1 MRVPVAIAGMSL
13 LGLVALVVEPVVVA
27 APKQPPKAPTAPTAP
42 KVGAKTPG
50 ACNTKLFP
58 VAVGNEWTY
67 TPVRAPFDV
76 PDQIAKL
83 APPEPKKIVVSVKSV
98 DKKGTDTEVT
108 LSETTSIDLTKSTD
122 KDAKPNLVDHTITTT
137 IVCGKDKFD
146 ISPDSIYFAAE
157 PGGIFGTTLDKI
169 DRKGTSW
176 KFTATGGIGETK
188 WEEDLSI
195 QWSRQATP
203 DSHAKLTGGKLEL
216 ERVFVPANPE
226 GVVSTFDK
234 WAAAEKV
241 ALTTTG
247 RVTLEN
253 ASPDAKPSELPAGWI
268 AFLWFAPNVG
278 VVQLL
283 NPYGHMYQL
292 TDAKLTN

>member
-1 MRVPVAIAGMSL
+1 MRVLLAAVAGVS
-13 LGLVALVVEPVVVA
+13 LVALPVAVA
-27 APKQPPKAPTAPTAP
+27 APKQPKAPSGPAAPTTP

-76 PDQIAKL
+76 PEQISKL
-83 APPEPKKIVVSVKSV
+83 APPEPKKVVVSVKAV
-98 DKKGTDTEVT
+98 DKKGADTEVT
-108 LSETTSIDLTKSTD
+108 LSETSTVDLSKATD
-122 KDAKPNLVDHTITTT
+122 KDAKPNLVDRTITTT
-137 IVCGKDKFD
+137 IVCGKDKLD
-146 ISPDSIYFAAE
+146 ISPDSIYFAGE
-157 PGGIFGTTLDKI
+157 PGGYFGMSLDKV

-176 KFTATGGIGETK
+176 KFSPTGGIGDAK
-188 WEEDLSI
+188 WEEDLSV

-203 DSHAKLTGGKLEL
+203 GSNAKLTGGKVEL
-216 ERVFVPANPE
+216 ERVFQPANPE
-226 GVVSTFDK
+226 AVVSTLDK
-234 WAAAEKV
+234 WATAEKV
-241 ALTTTG
+241 GLTTTG

-253 ASPDAKPSELPAGWI
+253 ASPGAKPSELPAGWI
-268 AFLWFAPNVG
+268 AFIWFVQNVG

-292 TDAKLTN
+292 TDAKLN